1 MIARFR
7 SPFLRT
13 VTPSM
18 KILFIH
24 PAFPG
29 QFKALAPSLVR
40 RGHTVHALSRTMEVP
55 SGWGGITVIPYA
67 PSRTPASGVHPWA
80 VEFETNAIHGEAL
93 FQQALTMKAEG
104 YVPDA
109 IVAHPAW
116 GDSLFV
122 KEVWPQAR
130 LGIYCEYYYRTEGA
144 DVGFDPEFPV
154 HDIGNPCRLRLK
166 NAANLLQFE
175 TADAGLSPTRWQADG
190 FPRLFRDRITVVHD
204 GIDTGAVA
212 PNPGAQAVLNG
223 TLTLTRADE
232 VVTFVNR
239 TLEPYRGY
247 HSFMRALPRL
257 LARRPRAHVLIVGGA
272 GATYGA
278 PPPSGSW
285 RDIFIDEV
293 RGSIPDADWSRV
305 FFLGNLPYDHFVP
318 LLQLSSVH
326 VYLSYP
332 FVLSWSVM
340 EAMSAGAAV
349 VAGDTAPVRE
359 VIEHDRTGRLTD
371 FFDHRGLA
379 DSVADLLAD
388 RAARDRLGAEAR
400 AFIRASHDLHSVC
413 LPRQLA
419 WIDELA
425 DGRG

>member
-1 MIARFR
+1 
-7 SPFLRT
+7 
-13 VTPSM
+13 M

-55 SGWGGITVIPYA
+55 SGWSGITVIPYA
-67 PSRTPASGVHPWA
+67 PSRTPTFGVHPWA
-80 VEFETNAIHGEAL
+80 AEFETNAIHGEAL
-93 FQQALTMKAEG
+93 FQRALTMKAEG
-104 YVPDA
+104 YAPDV
-109 IVAHPAW
+109 IVAHPGW

-144 DVGFDPEFPV
+144 DVGFDPEFPAP
-154 HDIGNPCRLRLK
+154 DAGDSCRLRLK

-204 GIDTGAVA
+204 GIDTEAVA
-212 PNPGAQAVLNG
+212 PNPDAKAILNG
-223 TLTLTRADE
+223 TLQLTRTDE

-272 GATYGA
+272 GAAYGA
-278 PPPSGSW
+278 PPPSGTW
-285 RDIFIDEV
+285 RDIFIEEV

-305 FFLGNLPYDHFVP
+305 FFLGNIPYEHFVS

-349 VAGDTAPVRE
+349 VAGNTAPVRE

-371 FFDHRGLA
+371 VFDHRGLA

-388 RAARDRLGAEAR
+388 RTARDRLGAEAR
-400 AFIRASHDLHSVC
+400 AFIRANHDLRTVC
-413 LPRQLA
+413 LPRQFA

>member
-1 MIARFR
+1 
-7 SPFLRT
+7 
-13 VTPSM
+13 M

-24 PAFPG
+24 PSFPG

-55 SGWGGITVIPYA
+55 SGWGGVTVALCA
-67 PSRTPASGVHPWA
+67 PLRPQAFGVHPWA
-80 VEFETNAIHGEAL
+80 AEFETNAIHGEAL
-93 FQQALTMKAEG
+93 FRRALTMKAEG
-104 YVPDA
+104 YVPDV
-109 IVAHPAW
+109 IVAHPGW

-122 KEVWPQAR
+122 KDVWPQAR
-130 LGIYCEYYYRTEGA
+130 LGIYCEYYFHGSGA
-144 DVGFDPEFPV
+144 DAGFDPEFPV
-154 HDIGNPCRLRLK
+154 SDAGDPCRLRLK

-175 TADAGLSPTRWQADG
+175 SADAGLSPTRWQADG
-190 FPRLFRDRITVVHD
+190 FPSLFRDRITVVHD
-204 GIDTGAVA
+204 GVDTGAVA
-212 PNPGAQAVLNG
+212 PKPDARAILNG
-223 TLTLTRADE
+223 ALTLTRADE

-247 HSFMRALPRL
+247 HSFMRTLPRL
-257 LARRPRAHVLIVGGA
+257 LARRPRAHVLIIGGA
-272 GATYGA
+272 GVTYGT
-278 PPPSGSW
+278 PPPSGNW

-305 FFLGNLPYDHFVP
+305 FFLGNIPYDHFIP

-326 VYLSYP
+326 IYLSYP

-349 VAGDTAPVRE
+349 VGSNTAPVRE
-359 VIEHDRTGRLTD
+359 VIEHDRTGRLVD

-388 RAARDRLGAEAR
+388 RAARERLGAEAR
-400 AFIRASHDLHSVC
+400 AFIRANHDLHSVC
-413 LPRQLA
+413 LPRQFA

-425 DGRG
+425 DSRG